1 MTTVVAMILE
11 IILGEG
17 GVKLVPESTLK
28 RLAELH
34 EQINIPYIVDEI
46 QTGCGRTGS
55 VFGYSETP
63 LAAIEPDYILLSKI
77 LGGGLTKIGVTM
89 INERVYDLD
98 FGILHTSTFAEDD
111 ISCTIAIKTLEI
123 LTEND
128 NFLLKEANIK
138 GEYLRQQL
146 SKLKEK
152 FPKIVKDVRGKGLIT
167 GLEFQ
172 DLSDYGP
179 IYRYAGR
186 QGFISLL
193 VTSYILNYHRIR
205 VLAPLTT
212 LFKGNP
218 GKKRESV
225 LRIQPSVFIT
235 NEEINQLVDA
245 LDETFNII
253 DSNNEFCLLGHMLGL
268 DLSENERKYPQKNFI
283 YYPEIKSRFDFDARI
298 GFIVHITELKHLVDY
313 YLPSF
318 KEYTYDKNKLLTWW
332 NKLCRFLEPD
342 VMHRTYIEFDG
353 FIVEA
358 NFVCVPYFPKYMIKT
373 YSNARIA
380 DESNN
385 FKQKYLLEMQDKIM
399 DAAILARD
407 LGDERVTTSIV
418 GLGAYT
424 SIVTEN
430 GTSMNDY
437 EIPIT
442 TGNAYTTAL
451 MGQAIIKAAEIM
463 SIDINETNAAVVG
476 ASGNIGSIL
485 CALLSFY
492 CNKITLIGSD
502 KSDSD
507 IRLKHT
513 ILYCLKTILIEIKE
527 QLFNVKNNDEISLQ
541 GIADEIY
548 KSQIVPF
555 LNKESSIRKDN
566 VRKII
571 SDILNPDVKITFE
584 HAGILNEIIID
595 NSPIKENQYFKIGK
609 IESLKECQV
618 VAIATNSPERL
629 ITPDVVKEGTI
640 VCCASVP
647 SNLDETFKNHLDK
660 YFVFDGGFTKLPEG
674 NTINFVGMPTN
685 GMAYGCLAET
695 LLMAFSGQNS
705 SFAKGEL
712 NIKQVM
718 KTIELADTFKFEVGD
733 FRLGDA
739 TVDINQIKI
748 KKQ

>member
-1 MTTVVAMILE
+1 MY
-11 IILGEG
+11 
-17 GVKLVPESTLK
+17 
-28 RLAELH
+28 LA
-34 EQINIPYIVDEI
+34 
-46 QTGCGRTGS
+46 
-55 VFGYSETP
+55 
-63 LAAIEPDYILLSKI
+63 
-77 LGGGLTKIGVTM
+77 
-89 INERVYDLD
+89 
-98 FGILHTSTFAEDD
+98 
-111 ISCTIAIKTLEI
+111 
-123 LTEND
+123 END
-128 NFLLKEANIK
+128 NFLLKNTKIK
-138 GEYLRQQL
+138 GEYLKGQL
-146 SKLKEK
+146 LKLKEK
-152 FPKIVKDVRGKGLIT
+152 YPKVVKEVRGKGLIT

-179 IYRYAGR
+179 ILRYAGR

-193 VTSYILNYHRIR
+193 VTSYILNYHKIR

-218 GKKRESV
+218 GKKRESI

-235 NEEINQLVDA
+235 NKEIDRLINA

-253 DSNNEFCLLGHMLGL
+253 DSNNEFCLLGFMFEKN
-268 DLSENERKYPQKNFI
+268 LSEGDRKNPIKVPI
-283 YYPEIKSRFDFDARI
+283 YYPEIKSRAEFDARI
-298 GFIVHITELKHLVDY
+298 GFIIHITEMKHLIDY

-318 KEYTYDKNKLLTWW
+318 REYSYDNNKLLTWW

-358 NFVCVPYFPKYMIKT
+358 NFVSVPYFPKYMIKI
-373 YSNARIA
+373 YSNAKIPGNTNPF
-380 DESNN
+380 S
-385 FKQKYLLEMQDKIM
+385 QKYLLEMQDKIM

-407 LGDERVTTSIV
+407 LGDERITTSIV

-451 MGQAIIKAAEIM
+451 MGQGIIKASEIM
-463 SIDINETNAAVVG
+463 NFDISEANAAVVG

-492 CNKITLIGSD
+492 CRKITLIGSE

-507 IRLKHT
+507 IRLNNT

-527 QLFNVKNNDEISLQ
+527 QVNPSVDSIEGNLQ
-541 GIADEIY
+541 GIAKRIY
-548 KSQIVPF
+548 INNIMPF
-555 LNKESSIRKDN
+555 INKDN
-566 VRKII
+566 KDGKINI
-571 SDILNPDVKITFE
+571 LINDILNPEVKISAD
-584 HAGILNEIIID
+584 HALILNEIITD
-595 NSPIKENQYFKIGK
+595 NSPTKENQYFTIGK
-609 IESLKECQV
+609 INNLKECQV
-618 VAIATNSPERL
+618 VAIATNSPDKL
-629 ITPDVVKEGTI
+629 ITPDSVNEGSI

-647 SNLDETFKNHLDK
+647 SNLDEAFKDHLDK
-660 YFVFDGGFTKLPEG
+660 YFVFDGGFTKMPEG
-674 NTINFVGMPTN
+674 NIIDFVGMPKN
-685 GMAYGCLAET
+685 GMTYGCLGET
-695 LLMAFSGQNS
+695 LLMAFGGQNS

-718 KTIELADTFKFEVGD
+718 KTIELAGTFKFEVGD
-733 FRLGDA
+733 FRLGDSI
-739 TVDINQIKI
+739 VDINRITIKR
-748 KKQ
+748 